1 MVGFVSKVG
10 IIIKN
15 DEAEDIA
22 VKIQQRRELAGVK
35 EPVDMHTLL
44 RMVFRDV
51 FHPVREE
58 LRRISSDNIKAV
70 QRWWD

>member
-10 IIIKN
+10 SIIKN

-22 VKIQQRRELAGVK
+22 VKIQQWRELAGVRK
-35 EPVDMHTLL
+35 PVDMQTLL
-44 RMVFRDV
+44 RMVFRDI
-51 FHPVREE
+51 FHTVREE
-58 LRRISSDNIKAV
+58 LRRISSENIKAV

>member
-1 MVGFVSKVG
+1 MVGFVSKVRS
-10 IIIKN
+10 IIKN

-22 VKIQQRRELAGVK
+22 VEIQQWRELAGVK
-35 EPVDMHTLL
+35 KPVDMQTLL
-44 RMVFRDV
+44 RMVFRDI
-51 FHPVREE
+51 FHTVREE